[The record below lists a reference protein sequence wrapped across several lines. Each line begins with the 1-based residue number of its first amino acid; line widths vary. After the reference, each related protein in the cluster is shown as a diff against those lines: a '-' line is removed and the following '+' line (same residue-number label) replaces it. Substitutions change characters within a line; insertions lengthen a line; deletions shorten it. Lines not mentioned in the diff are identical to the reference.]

1 MVPIESICRPVAGGP
16 EDPMITLRRAR
27 DRGHADHGWLDTWH
41 TFSFADYYDTEQMGF
56 QALRVINDDVVAPG
70 RGFGTHPH
78 RDMEIVTYVLDGA
91 LAHKDSLGN
100 SSTIVPGEVQRMSAG
115 TGVLH
120 SEFNHSK
127 TDPVHLLQ
135 IWILPDRTGLTPSY
149 EQTFFPEE
157 DKRGRLRLV
166 ASPDGADGSVT
177 IHQDARLYA
186 TLLAPGEEVSHPLAR
201 GRHAWVHVARGKA
214 SLNGQPLEAG
224 DGAAISGEEG
234 VTLRGD
240 GHAEVLLFDLA

>member
-1 MVPIESICRPVAGGP
+1 
-16 EDPMITLRRAR
+16 MITLRRAR

-157 DKRGRLRLV
+157 DKCGRLRLV

-186 TLLAPGEEVSHPLAR
+186 TLLAPGEEVSHALAP

-224 DGAAISGEEG
+224 DGAAVSGEEQ